1 MLRLWR
7 HNPGSTEMNF
17 LIPPMA
23 LEKTPQ
29 VNVIK
34 KLQRGVDLDQIKRRD
49 VLIIK
54 EYLIGQ

>member
-1 MLRLWR
+1 
-7 HNPGSTEMNF
+7 MNF